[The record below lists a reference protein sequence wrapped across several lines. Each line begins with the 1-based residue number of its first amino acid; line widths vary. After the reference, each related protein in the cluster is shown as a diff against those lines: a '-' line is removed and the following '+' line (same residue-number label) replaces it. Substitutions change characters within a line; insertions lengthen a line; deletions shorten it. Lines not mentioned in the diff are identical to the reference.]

1 MVDENTN
8 EFGNKLIKYFN
19 HKLFDRYIIDDN
31 NIKIGDHFLVD
42 LYANEIWEV
51 KRTKNKNYI
60 KKRKQWLDLKPIEF
74 IINSEDY
81 GSPNNYWN
89 IKLKK
94 ILRGRDDLNSNKT
107 LKEFCK
113 NKKEL
118 EEKNL

>member
-113 NKKEL
+113 NKKGL
-118 EEKNL
+118 EE

>member
-1 MVDENTN
+1 MKIEGIKMVDENTN

-81 GSPNNYWN
+81 GSSNNYWN

-94 ILRGRDDLNSNKT
+94 ILRGRD
-107 LKEFCK
+107 E
-113 NKKEL
+113 
-118 EEKNL
+118 